1 MLSEKLYRLMLRVY
15 PESHRR
21 EYGELMVQ
29 LFRDRMRYHGHGINR
44 FVIWIQTIL
53 DLVPSAYREHRNEL
67 DTIADVLERGSEY
80 LDGLGSPRTA
90 IALLATFLLMNS
102 SVLLSSEGGVL
113 EELLVVNSSLIGVG
127 LLMWFCERPKTQVF
141 LRRADRPLR
150 ISVGILSLLLL
161 GGYVWITLENRLYED
176 PFTYLFPVAILPIA
190 LGLTLWIGKIRN
202 RLFNGLWPPV
212 FACWGLIGATA
223 LGPVLLHSPD
233 PTPWVEIWGGI
244 LVVGL
249 GFRHGGFH
257 LLWNGLRCLA
267 KWGEGGRSYLAG
279 IGYQDSWL
287 RLPISTA

>member
-1 MLSEKLYRLMLRVY
+1 MRSLLSEKLYRLMLRIY

-53 DLVPSAYREHRNEL
+53 DLVPSAYREHRNEP

-80 LDGLGSPRTA
+80 LDGLGSPKTA
-90 IALLATFLLMNS
+90 IALLATFLLMNF
-102 SVLLSSEGGVL
+102 SVLLSPEDGEL

-161 GGYVWITLENRLYED
+161 GGYVWIMLEKRLYED
-176 PFTYLFPVAILPIA
+176 PFTYLFPVAILLIA
-190 LGLTLWIGKIRN
+190 LSMTLWIVPKIRK
-202 RLFNGLWPPV
+202 RYFNGLWPPV
-212 FACWGLIGATA
+212 FVCWGLVGAFA
-223 LGPVLLHSPD
+223 LGPVLLLSPD
-233 PTPWVEIWGGI
+233 PTPWFEIWGGM

-249 GFRHGGFH
+249 GFAIVVSIFYGMAFIIWRGGVKAGGAT
-257 LLWNGLRCLA
+257 LRVLATRIRGL
-267 KWGEGGRSYLAG
+267 
-279 IGYQDSWL
+279 D
-287 RLPISTA
+287 